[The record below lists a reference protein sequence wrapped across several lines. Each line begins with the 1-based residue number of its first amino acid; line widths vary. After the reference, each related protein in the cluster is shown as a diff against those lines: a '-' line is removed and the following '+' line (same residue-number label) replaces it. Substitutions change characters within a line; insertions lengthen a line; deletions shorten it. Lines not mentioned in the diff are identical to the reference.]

1 MLSLRKDKNYSM
13 TRQIND
19 NVDRPEKSSGQVE
32 PMTFKSS
39 VWLIILS
46 NFVWICSLEL
56 KWKSGTY
63 NAWAACTYAK
73 DHIAADLQSR

>member
-1 MLSLRKDKNYSM
+1 MARRTIDQPVKELVKYENIKLFMLSLRKDKNYSM

-39 VWLIILS
+39 V
-46 NFVWICSLEL
+46 
-56 KWKSGTY
+56 
-63 NAWAACTYAK
+63 
-73 DHIAADLQSR
+73 

>member
-39 VWLIILS
+39 VWLIIL
-46 NFVWICSLEL
+46 
-56 KWKSGTY
+56 
-63 NAWAACTYAK
+63 
-73 DHIAADLQSR
+73 